1 MLNTG
6 EIPFALFNIS
16 SLRDISLGSNNLNG
30 TLPDEMCNQLPQLEL
45 FFLYNNFLE
54 GTIPRSIGNC
64 TLLQKL
70 YLQNNLFTGISLTFY
85 LHFIL

>member
-6 EIPFALFNIS
+6 EIPFSLFNIS

-30 TLPDEMCNQLPQLEL
+30 TLPDEMCNQLPQLE
-45 FFLYNNFLE
+45 FFYINDNYLE

-64 TLLQKL
+64 KSLQKL
-70 YLQNNLFTGISLTFY
+70 YLQNNLFRGISLTFY